1 MFKDVIIIDE
11 MGVNFGATKR
21 DPIVIDDEP
30 QSSPHVDEEIPVIS
44 DEDEAAHGSSTSN
57 FFDDDLSFV
66 NQFKTK
72 KKSENEKLFEK
83 SIHLL
88 KRAENKKAEKKS
100 SRKSPPK
107 LNAEFEAEIR
117 RKKEKMAEEKLAK
130 AAKEAREDELREE
143 RLKKLKAERI
153 KKNSALFDQFSRSES
168 EKRKTSK
175 KSEKVRDD
183 FLDEVRRKA
192 TLAKEKTAKEKA
204 KNAAEAE
211 PPKPEQTKAEP
222 PKPEQ
227 TKAEPPKSA
236 ERIKLD
242 QIAANKTVK
251 ELDKMD
257 LKLLFSQ
264 KW

>member
-1 MFKDVIIIDE
+1 
-11 MGVNFGATKR
+11 MG
-21 DPIVIDDEP
+21 
-30 QSSPHVDEEIPVIS
+30 SPHVDEEIPVIS

-88 KRAENKKAEKKS
+88 KKAENKKAEKKS

-168 EKRKTSK
+168 EKRKTCATTFSTKCDEKQPWRK
-175 KSEKVRDD
+175 KKPQRK
-183 FLDEVRRKA
+183 RRK
-192 TLAKEKTAKEKA
+192 TRPKRNHQNRNKQKRNHRNRNKQKRSRQSRRSGSNSTKSPPTKPSKSSTKWTSSFCLAK
-204 KNAAEAE
+204 
-211 PPKPEQTKAEP
+211 
-222 PKPEQ
+222 
-227 TKAEPPKSA
+227 SGS
-236 ERIKLD
+236 RH
-242 QIAANKTVK
+242 
-251 ELDKMD
+251 
-257 LKLLFSQ
+257 FSVSPLNVATIS
-264 KW
+264 